1 MRVAVY
7 YNNNDVRV
15 EERPLPSL
23 NQGEMLVKVKAG
35 GICGTDCLEWYR
47 QKKAPLVLGHEIT
60 GDIAETTPQVK
71 DFKVGQR
78 VFVSHHVPC
87 NTCHYCLSGH
97 HTACHTLHTTNYD
110 PGGFSEFIR
119 IPKINI
125 EKGTYVLPEE
135 ITYEEGTFIEP
146 LACVIRAQKIA
157 KIKRRS
163 TVLILGSGI
172 SGILHIKLA
181 KATGVEKIIA
191 TDISDWRL
199 EFAEKQGAIALKATE
214 DIAAKLKE
222 LNNGH
227 LADYVIVCTGAT
239 SAAYQALDC
248 IDNGA
253 TLIFFAPL
261 APEVKLPL
269 PVADLWRKEV
279 TLLTSYGAAPKD
291 LEEAIELLKNHTV
304 EVTDMIT
311 HRLSLERIAKGF
323 ILVAQADE
331 SMIVIVELDTN
342 CY

>member
-1 MRVAVY
+1 LRVAVY

-15 EERPLPSL
+15 EERPIPSL
-23 NQGEMLVKVKAG
+23 SQGEMLVKVKAS
-35 GICGTDCLEWYR
+35 GICGTDTMEWYR
-47 QKKAPLVLGHEIT
+47 LKKAPLVLGHEIT
-60 GDIAETTPQVK
+60 GDIAEIAPGVT

-87 NTCHYCLSGH
+87 DTCHYCLAGY

-125 EKGTYVLPEE
+125 EKGTYILPED
-135 ITYEEGTFIEP
+135 ISYEEGTFIEP
-146 LACVIRAQKIA
+146 LACVCRAQRIA
-157 KIKRRS
+157 KIKPGS

-172 SGILHIKLA
+172 SGILHAKLA
-181 KATGVEKIIA
+181 KANGAGKIIT
-191 TDISDWRL
+191 TDISGWRL
-199 EFAEKQGAIALKATE
+199 EFAEKQGALALKATD

-222 LNNGH
+222 INNGH

-239 SAAYQALDC
+239 SAAHQSLDY

-253 TLIFFAPL
+253 TVIFFAPP

-269 PVADLWRKEV
+269 PIAELWRKEV

-291 LEEAIELLKNHTV
+291 LEEALRLIRNRTV

-311 HRLSLERIAKGF
+311 HRLGLDEIAAGF
-323 ILVAQADE
+323 KLVAEADK
-331 SMIVIVELDTN
+331 SMKVIVQPQR
-342 CY
+342 